1 MPLPCYLT
9 IKGAK
14 QGKIEGSC
22 EVAGHIGEIEI
33 QAVEHTVEIP
43 RNPQTGQPTGQRV
56 HGVIKLTKVLDK
68 ASPKILQA
76 LVTGEPLEEVKL
88 AFYRFNQKSGTTEK
102 YYTITLKDATVAT
115 GHLSVSNCLLESNK
129 ALVIWKTSVLPM
141 EPLFGPPIWTV
152 SSPRIPG
159 KKPPPDAVVM
169 ASP

>member
-129 ALVIWKTSVLPM
+129 ALGHMEDISFAYGTIIWSADMDSV
-141 EPLFGPPIWTV
+141 ESQDSWKGT
-152 SSPRIPG
+152 
-159 KKPPPDAVVM
+159 A
-169 ASP
+169 A